1 MKINTLKIHSS
12 NLAGQTR
19 FYSEVI
25 GLELIHKSDE
35 QATFQVGGSL
45 LTLVQNH
52 RFRPYHFAFNIP
64 ANREKEALDWLRDRV
79 EILDFEG
86 RDIQDFDSWNAK
98 AIYFYD
104 ADRNIVEFIA
114 RKNLPNQSEDRF
126 GPGSLLEISEIG
138 MPVNDIETAY
148 NAINEIAPIKIY
160 DGDFSRFC
168 AIGDETGLF
177 ICIDKKKKTWFPT
190 GEQAFSADFE
200 IEFAESGQVFKAEFI
215 NGDLTGREK
224 PTNRQNRK

>member
-1 MKINTLKIHSS
+1 MKINTLKIQSS
-12 NLAGQTR
+12 NLDGQTR

-25 GLELIHKSDE
+25 GLELIHKSDS
-35 QATFQVGGSL
+35 QATFRVGQSVL
-45 LTLVQNH
+45 ALVQSDA
-52 RFRPYHFAFNIP
+52 FRPYHFAFNIP

-79 EILDFEG
+79 EILEFEG
-86 RDIQDFDSWNAK
+86 NEMQDFDSWNAK

-114 RKNLPNQSEDRF
+114 RKNLPNQCEDRF

-148 NAINEIAPIKIY
+148 NALNEMAPFKIY

-168 AIGDETGLF
+168 AIGGETGLF
-177 ICIDKKKKTWFPT
+177 ICIDKERKTWFPT

-200 IEFAESGQVFKAEFI
+200 IEFAESGQVFKAKFN
-215 NGDLTGREK
+215 NGDLTGRAKLAE
-224 PTNRQNRK
+224 